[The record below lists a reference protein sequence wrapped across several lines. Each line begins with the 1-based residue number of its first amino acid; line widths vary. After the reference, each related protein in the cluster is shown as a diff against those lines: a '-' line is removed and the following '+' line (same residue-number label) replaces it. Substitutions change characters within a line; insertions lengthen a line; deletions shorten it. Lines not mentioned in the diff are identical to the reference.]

1 MPRRSKSK
9 GRKPSRKPSRRR
21 VSNIPSNAKVSQ
33 ILKEPEFKKLKT
45 EILKLV
51 PKKEKAFYTREIRK
65 CIQLNP
71 SNSKRKKCIN
81 DGIKYLKRKKS
92 KGKSPKRKSTSK
104 KR

>member
-9 GRKPSRKPSRRR
+9 GRKPSRRRI
-21 VSNIPSNAKVSQ
+21 SNIPYAKVSQ

-45 EILKLV
+45 EILRLA
-51 PKKEKAFYTREIRK
+51 PRKEKAFYTREIRK
-65 CIQLNP
+65 CIQFN
-71 SNSKRKKCIN
+71 SNKSKRKKCIN

-92 KGKSPKRKSTSK
+92 KGKSPKRTTSK